1 MKTSKKQAKLYQ
13 ITNKENSLYDF
24 ILSILNRTLGMFEYT
39 GLPDSLPAVELEKRL
54 QTNGYATVFMYQNN
68 LYVTTGSLNGQEASP
83 YNEPTHVSINV
94 PAFNLSQR
102 LEIGKQCAVIYNDD
116 LKTGLMTTITKH
128 GTLMV
133 ENEITMLLS
142 TYNARIQ
149 TLISAGTDQT
159 INDAQTY
166 LSQIIDGNLGII
178 GENEF
183 FNDLKTHNAQSA
195 AKEDMSQ
202 LIQLQQFYKSD
213 LYNELGLSSLNNMKK
228 ERMNV
233 DEVNANNDNIYPY
246 VDNML
251 KNRMDGVKMVN
262 KLFNGNVSV
271 DYSSTWKDK
280 AENRN
285 TPNDENTD
293 VNTVDE
299 PKPEPKPEQQPEQKP
314 EPKPEQSEKTE
325 QKPEKTEKPEP
336 KAEKTEPKK
345 EDKK

>member
-1 MKTSKKQAKLYQ
+1 MKTNKKQAKLYQ

-24 ILSILNRTLGMFEYT
+24 TLSILNRTLGMFEYSN
-39 GLPDSLPAVELEKRL
+39 LPETLPQVEIEKRL
-54 QTNGYATVFMYQNN
+54 QTKGHATIYQYKNN
-68 LYVTTGSLNGQEASP
+68 LYVTTGSLNGQELSP
-83 YNEPTHVSINV
+83 YNEPTHVNINI

-102 LEIGKQCAVIYNDD
+102 LEIGTQCVVIYNDD
-116 LKTGLMTTITKH
+116 MKTGLLDTINKH

-159 INDAQTY
+159 INDAQKY

-178 GENEF
+178 GENAF
-183 FNDLKTHNAQSA
+183 FSDLKTHNAQSA
-195 AKEDMSQ
+195 AKQDLSQ

-246 VDNML
+246 VDGML
-251 KNRMDGVKMVN
+251 RNRMEGIKMVN
-262 KLFNGNVSV
+262 KLFNGNIEV
-271 DYSSTWKDK
+271 DFSSTWKDK
-280 AENRN
+280 ADNRN
-285 TPNDENTD
+285 TPKEEPNK
-293 VNTVDE
+293 VDE
-299 PKPEPKPEQQPEQKP
+299 PKQEPKE
-314 EPKPEQSEKTE
+314 EPKQENTE
-325 QKPEKTEKPEP
+325 EP
-336 KAEKTEPKK
+336 KQENKEEKSE
-345 EDKK
+345 